1 MVEPSDPSGASPN
14 LTPTNM
20 PSSPATPFH
29 VATDRFRLFVD
40 GVTDYAI
47 YMLSPEGIVSSWNA
61 GAERFKGYAP
71 DEIIGQHFSRFY
83 TEKDLATGLPARAL
97 ATACSQGKFEDEGWR
112 VRKDGTSFWASVV
125 IDPIY
130 DSGGALL
137 GFAKITRDITARKR
151 AAEALHAS
159 EERFR
164 LLVQGVTDYAIYML
178 SPEGLVT
185 NWNAGA
191 RRIKGYDEAEVLETH
206 FSRFYVDEDVAAGM
220 PMNALKRAVA
230 DGRYESEGLR
240 VRKDGSRFWAHV
252 VIDPIHDEL
261 GTLLGFAKVTRD
273 ITERRQAAQ
282 ELERANMALF
292 QSQKLEAIGKLTGG
306 VAHDFNNLLS
316 VMVNGLGILQR
327 RLVEPEDVRILDAM
341 TRAASRGAT
350 LTQQLLAFAR
360 RQPLKQE
367 NLDLNEVIG
376 SFEAVLRRAGKGSVE
391 FTLDLAEQL
400 PAVRID
406 AAQLEASLLNLIVNA
421 RDATP
426 DGGTICLRTAVVH
439 LGDGEVSTLPAG
451 RYVVVEVA
459 DSGEGMSSDTLARA
473 VEPFFTTK
481 PVGKGT
487 GLGLSQAYGLAQ
499 QSQGDLV
506 LRSVVGEG
514 TQVAFYLPALG
525 EGEPAA
531 TVASAVEKALVVDD
545 QDDVREMAV
554 ALFGTLGYQVISA
567 RNGMEAL
574 EALKKDRQIDVLFSD
589 VVMPGMSGISL
600 ARQARLLAPSLKII
614 LASGYASDAA
624 GDEQSAVDEFPLI
637 AKPYTMAQILKEL
650 RAAP

>member
-1 MVEPSDPSGASPN
+1 MVEPSNASGASST

-20 PSSPATPFH
+20 PSTSATPFN

-61 GAERFKGYAP
+61 GAQRFKGYAP

-97 ATACSQGKFEDEGWR
+97 ETACSHGKFEDEGWR

-130 DSGGALL
+130 DAGGALL

-151 AAEALHAS
+151 ADEALHAS

-191 RRIKGYDEAEVLETH
+191 RRIKGYEEAEVLDTH

-220 PMNALKRAVA
+220 PMTALRRAVTE
-230 DGRYESEGLR
+230 GRYESEGLR

-273 ITERRQAAQ
+273 ITERREAAQ
-282 ELERANMALF
+282 ELERANLALF

-316 VMVNGLGILQR
+316 VVVNGLGILQR

-341 TRAASRGAT
+341 TRAAARGAS

-376 SFEAVLRRAGKGSVE
+376 SFEEVLRRAGKTSVE
-391 FTLDLAEQL
+391 FTLDLAARL

-421 RDATP
+421 RDATA
-426 DGGTICLRTAVVH
+426 DGGTICLRTAVAD
-439 LGDGEVSTLPAG
+439 LAAGEVSTLPAG
-451 RYVVVEVA
+451 RYVIVEVA
-459 DSGEGMSSDTLARA
+459 DSGEGMSRETLARA

-499 QSQGDLV
+499 QSKGDLV

-525 EGEPAA
+525 DGQPAA
-531 TVASAVEKALVVDD
+531 AVASAVEKALVVDD

-567 RNGMEAL
+567 RNGIEAL
-574 EALKKDRQIDVLFSD
+574 EALKNDRQIDVLFSD

-624 GDEQSAVDEFPLI
+624 GDEKSAVDEFPLI
-637 AKPYTMAQILKEL
+637 AKPYTLAQILKEL